1 MSSAYIINPE
11 TNRPVK
17 RGSRNHKILMREG
30 KLPYSEGDMQEE
42 KGKKVLYKIKREE
55 TEDEI
60 ENKKRELDQ
69 SLQDK
74 DRQAVRGRGQY
85 KDSLVE
91 RYKPP
96 PVEKVM
102 SKVSK
107 ISNKVQNTQSKTLED
122 LRSEDLDSLELFIA
136 REIIKAQKQ
145 RKTLEE
151 QEEDDWV
158 YNQI

>member
-1 MSSAYIINPE
+1 MSAYIINPE

-30 KLPYSEGDMQEE
+30 KVSYEEDVMQEE
-42 KGKKVLYKIKREE
+42 KGKKVLYKIKQEE

-96 PVEKVM
+96 PAEKVLH
-102 SKVSK
+102 KVSK
-107 ISNKVQNTQSKTLED
+107 VASKVQNTQSKTLED
-122 LRSEDLDSLELFIA
+122 MRNEDLDALELFIA

-151 QEEDDWV
+151 QEEDEWV
-158 YNQI
+158 YNQV